1 MVSGSFL
8 RMAFWEGLSWS
19 ESVISDPSE
28 RFGVRN
34 GVVFGM
40 LRPPVEFEE
49 VRAIVR
55 LEIGNFEIIPYV
67 HV

>member
-1 MVSGSFL
+1 MVSGTFL

-19 ESVISDPSE
+19 ESMSDPSE
-28 RFGVRN
+28 RRVGLD
-34 GVVFGM
+34 GVVFGV
-40 LRPPVEFEE
+40 LRPPVEFKE

>member
-1 MVSGSFL
+1 
-8 RMAFWEGLSWS
+8 MALWDGLSWS
-19 ESVISDPSE
+19 ESVMSDPSE
-28 RFGVRN
+28 RIVVLD
-34 GVVFGM
+34 GVVFGV
-40 LRPPVEFEE
+40 LRPPVEFKE

>member
-1 MVSGSFL
+1 
-8 RMAFWEGLSWS
+8 MAFWEGLSWS
-19 ESVISDPSE
+19 ESVMSDPSE
-28 RFGVRN
+28 RIVVLD
-34 GVVFGM
+34 GVVFEV

>member
-1 MVSGSFL
+1 MAL
-8 RMAFWEGLSWS
+8 REGLSWS

-28 RFGVRN
+28 RLGVLN
-34 GVVFGM
+34 WVVFGV
-40 LRPPVEFEE
+40 LRPPVEFKE

-55 LEIGNFEIIPYV
+55 LEIGNFEIIPLV